1 MKQKLTIFIA
11 GLVIS
16 LGSFSQSA
24 RSFETLDRFFA
35 GAPLKEGF
43 EKWYTYFATTKHL
56 GIDSTTRF
64 GNHSSFKA
72 GIESYFP
79 FPDLTVVKIIF
90 KKTIMMDFSTRQLV
104 DSASIIEVQGVFG
117 KDKAA
122 KKEARKFYKGVRKEL
137 MRFYRYEFK
146 DYEGQSSWFYR
157 GKTSNFLN
165 CSLHYGTH
173 YRTKEHYVL
182 LAYSDQKN
190 QKIKSYPPPDNTL
203 RN

>member
-1 MKQKLTIFIA
+1 MNQKLTIFLA
-11 GLVIS
+11 GLLIN

-35 GAPLKEGF
+35 GAPLQDGF
-43 EKWYTYFATTKHL
+43 ERWYTYFATTAHL

-64 GNHSSFKA
+64 GNHSSFKS
-72 GIESYFP
+72 GIETYFP
-79 FPDLTVVKIIF
+79 FPDSTLVKIIF
-90 KKTIMMDFSTRQLV
+90 KKTLMMDARTRKFI
-104 DSASIIEVQGVFG
+104 DSASVIEVEGVFG

-122 KKEARKFYKGVRKEL
+122 KRESRKFYKGVRKEL

-157 GKTSNFLN
+157 GKTPNFLN

-173 YRTKEHYVL
+173 YRTGEHYVL

-190 QKIKSYPPPDNTL
+190 LKIRSYPPPDNTL